1 MQVEQ
6 IYTRC
11 LSQASYLVVSG
22 KEAAIIDPVRDIDL
36 YLQKIKKHGD
46 LKVKYIFETHFH
58 ADFVSGHLDLANTL
72 GAKII
77 FGPEAN
83 TSYDIYK
90 GKDEELFKLG
100 EINFKLLHTPGHT
113 LESSCFLLIDK
124 FGKNHALFSGDTIF
138 IGDVGRPDLAV
149 STELT
154 SHELAGFLYNSIYNK
169 IYNLNDDLIIYP
181 AHGAGSLC
189 GKNMSSETYST
200 LGVQKQTNHALKLKS
215 KEDFISYLTK
225 DLPPS
230 PSYFIHDVDK
240 NKNGYK
246 LLDSIVKDSFKLLNY
261 DEFVGNMKND
271 IVVLDTRDSGSF
283 CKAFI
288 KGAINISLNGSFAI
302 WAARLIDVNKK
313 ILLVTDI
320 GCEKESIV
328 RLSRVGFEN
337 IIGCLKGGI
346 KTWIDQECNIDCI
359 VNLQTDTAYSLIKEK
374 FNSQKKILII
384 DVRNDDEFQK
394 NHIKDVLHCELSQI
408 AGLIKNIDKEEELL
422 IHCAGGYRS
431 MIAAS
436 IFKKNNFKKVFN
448 VDKGID
454 NIIQKYQN
462 SDFLESQ

>member
-1 MQVEQ
+1 MNVEQ
-6 IYTRC
+6 IYTGC
-11 LSQASYLVVSG
+11 LSQASYLVISG
-22 KEAAIIDPVRDIDL
+22 NEAAIIDPVRDIDL

-72 GAKII
+72 GAEII

-83 TSYDIYK
+83 TAYDIYK
-90 GKDEELFKLG
+90 GKDGEIFALG
-100 EINFKLLHTPGHT
+100 DINFKLLHTPGHT

-124 FGKNHALFSGDTIF
+124 SGKNHALFSGDTIF

-149 STELT
+149 SQELT
-154 SHELAGFLYNSIYNK
+154 SYELADLLYNSIHNK

-200 LGVQKQTNHALKLKS
+200 LGVQKQTNNALKLKS
-215 KEDFISYLTK
+215 KKDFISYVIK

-230 PSYFIHDVDK
+230 PSYFLHDVDK

-246 LLDSIVKDSFKLLNY
+246 LLNRIVEDSFKLLDY
-261 DEFVGNMKND
+261 DEFISNMKND
-271 IVVLDTRDSGSF
+271 VVVLDTRDSDSF

-302 WAARLIDVNKK
+302 WAARLIDLNKK
-313 ILLVTDI
+313 ILLVTDT
-320 GCEKESIV
+320 GHEQESIV

-346 KTWIDQECNIDCI
+346 KTWIDRAYNIDCI
-359 VNLQTDTAYSLIKEK
+359 VNIQTDLAYSLIKEK
-374 FNSQKKILII
+374 FNSQKKLLII
-384 DVRNDDEFQK
+384 DVRNDNEFQK
-394 NHIKDVLHCELSQI
+394 HHIKDVLHCELSKI
-408 AGLIKNIDKEEELL
+408 SGLIKEIDKGEELL

-436 IFKKNNFKKVFN
+436 VFKKNNFKKVFN
-448 VDKGID
+448 VAKGID
-454 NIIQKYQN
+454 DIVKKHKN
-462 SDFLESQ
+462 SDFLES